1 MSSHGVDKPPHEGS
15 GLLAGGDSKKRL
27 VSHNFEIGATI
38 TVFLLLNL
46 FLNLF
51 NKYSLTPEEKGGL
64 GFSFPIFQ
72 VAVDSAFCWI
82 VTSIVWKF
90 YPAAVPLSMAQ
101 FKRQWKLIVVQ
112 YALTVI
118 VVVCNLYSL
127 VFMGLSLNQIIKCTG
142 PLPTA
147 AFAFCIERK
156 GMPLRLFLAMMIV
169 VCGAALSVPYG
180 QPEFS
185 GIGCILAFAAVLAGA
200 ARTSLCALL
209 MRDEKENGMT
219 PIVVVWYTSLL
230 AMCTLPLVWA
240 LYAKERD
247 ASIEFMRRSPWVGIG
262 CLMSVSFCALL
273 FNLVGLHFTRIT
285 SSVTMAVVS
294 IVKIVVVV
302 NLGALLI
309 DHTQDPRIWLGMILF
324 CVGLA
329 LYTWWARQDWN
340 QRDTK
345 AIKPKVAEADTT

>member
-27 VSHNFEIGATI
+27 VSRNFEIGATI

-147 AFAFCIERK
+147 AFAFA
-156 GMPLRLFLAMMIV
+156 LREKA
-169 VCGAALSVPYG
+169 CLSVCYW
-180 QPEFS
+180 Q
-185 GIGCILAFAAVLAGA
+185 
-200 ARTSLCALL
+200 
-209 MRDEKENGMT
+209 
-219 PIVVVWYTSLL
+219 
-230 AMCTLPLVWA
+230 
-240 LYAKERD
+240 
-247 ASIEFMRRSPWVGIG
+247 
-262 CLMSVSFCALL
+262 
-273 FNLVGLHFTRIT
+273 
-285 SSVTMAVVS
+285 
-294 IVKIVVVV
+294 
-302 NLGALLI
+302 
-309 DHTQDPRIWLGMILF
+309 
-324 CVGLA
+324 
-329 LYTWWARQDWN
+329 
-340 QRDTK
+340 
-345 AIKPKVAEADTT
+345 